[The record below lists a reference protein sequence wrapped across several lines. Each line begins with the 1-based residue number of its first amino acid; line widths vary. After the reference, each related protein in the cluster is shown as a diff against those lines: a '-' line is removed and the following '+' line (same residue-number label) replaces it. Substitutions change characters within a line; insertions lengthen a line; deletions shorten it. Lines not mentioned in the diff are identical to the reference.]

1 MTAAAFYWAMRIREA
16 LLIGAML
23 VLLALPSSVAMA
35 PAAQACADNAP
46 TDLYLST
53 GNALTTGTPAEGSAA
68 FPAQAKFSVALV
80 WLVGTWNSPPVA
92 ASASFSGNINFS
104 VWAQSS
110 GTLQVSTRFQ
120 VFFGVNDVRGATAY
134 TTDTQRLGSTPK
146 ELKGTASGVSLT
158 VNAGDTIGM
167 WIYVA
172 ERGSG
177 GSVVYGGACPSRMTL
192 ALSPLSIGLEVSSRP
207 GELRISGGASDIWG
221 VRDISELQLAVLGP
235 FSTADESACGRD
247 LLANRTKVVKS
258 VGLDQLS
265 TDETETDINFTYT
278 WKYDPASI
286 AAGQYMVVV
295 VVDTLSNASLDA
307 SSWMGLRPSGGGFSL
322 GGSSLI
328 VVGAFAVVIAGCV
341 AAVFLYRRSGRDA
354 GALVANR
361 QAVAAVGTVLLL
373 VVVSLGL
380 YLSLGVA
387 SPSTEK
393 APAFSLR
400 DVDGRPVSLDQYR
413 GSVVVLDM
421 MATWCPTCNQE
432 IPELKAFKAAHP
444 DAVVISIDVDRTENN
459 ALLKAHMQ
467 SKGANWIY
475 CMDTDNVLQK
485 YKANEI
491 PKIVIVNPSGY
502 VTFMRAGL
510 VKSDELA
517 SESQKARSGSA
528 PILSVGEETG
538 FALLAFLAGISA
550 FFSPCAFP
558 LLPGYMTYYLGRESK
573 AEADRRAT
581 IRKAVVGGI
590 VAALG
595 VLIIYALMGILVAG
609 AGEVVKAY
617 AGYLAPVVA
626 VIILIMGIVMLTKY
640 DIPLYRV
647 TALFKP
653 LIDGTKK
660 GIGRL
665 TGRGGEEPGQYVGLL
680 GYGAGYG
687 AASLG
692 CHAPIFIA
700 VVMAGLVVG
709 GVGAAL
715 LAFVMYAAGMGLF
728 LVLVTVLVGMA
739 KTQLVRRMTQ
749 WMPLIKKVS
758 GVVLIA
764 VGIVLIY
771 SFSLTV

>member
-1 MTAAAFYWAMRIREA
+1 MRIIVKA
-16 LLIGAML
+16 A
-23 VLLALPSSVAMA
+23 VVALLALLLLPQPAGA
-35 PAAQACADNAP
+35 EPAAEACPDNAP
-46 TDLYLST
+46 VDLFLSS
-53 GNALTTGTPAEGSAA
+53 GNALTTGTPAEGSAP
-68 FPAQAKFSVALV
+68 FPTQAKFSVLLL
-80 WLVGTWNSPPVA
+80 WLVGTWNTPPIA
-92 ASASFSGNINFS
+92 GGLEYNGNINFS
-104 VWAQSS
+104 IWAQ
-110 GTLQVSTRFQ
+110 GNTPAQLSTHFQ
-120 VFFGVNDVRGATAY
+120 VYFGVNGA
-134 TTDTQRLGSTPK
+134 RLGSTFTTNSARLGTTPK
-146 ELKGTASGVSLT
+146 EFSGTATGVALQL
-158 VNAGDTIGM
+158 NPGDTLTM
-167 WIYVA
+167 MIYVA
-172 ERGSG
+172 ERGTG
-177 GSVVYGGACPSRMTL
+177 GSVVYGGSCPSRMTL
-192 ALSPLSIGLEVSSRP
+192 ALSPLNLSLEVSSRP
-207 GELRISGGASDIWG
+207 GELSISGGASDIWG

-265 TDETETDINFTYT
+265 TEETETDINFTYT
-278 WKYDPASI
+278 WKYDPAKI
-286 AAGQYMVVV
+286 APGQYMVVV

-307 SSWMGLRPSGGGFSL
+307 SAWQALRPSAGGFSL

-328 VVGAFAVVIAGCV
+328 VVGAFAVMLVVGV
-341 AAVFLYRRSGRDA
+341 AAVVLYRRKGVDAFMSNRKAVFAA
-354 GALVANR
+354 GAA
-361 QAVAAVGTVLLL
+361 LLL

-393 APAFSLR
+393 APGFSLR
-400 DVDGRPVSLDQYR
+400 DVDGKPVSLDQYR

-444 DAVVISIDVDRTENN
+444 DTVVISIDVDRTENN

-510 VKSDELA
+510 VKSGELA

-595 VLIIYALMGILVAG
+595 VLIVYALMGVLVAG

-700 VVMAGLVVG
+700 VVMAGLVAG
-709 GVGAAL
+709 GVGSAL
-715 LAFVMYAAGMGLF
+715 LAFIMYALGMGLF
-728 LVLVTVLVGMA
+728 LVIVTVMVGMA
-739 KTQLVRRMTQ
+739 KTALVKRMTQ